1 MNNHPQR
8 ILVWFRA
15 DLRVHDNPALWS
27 AYQALLEV
35 RQQGQNDAQLIACFL
50 RPKQQWQQH
59 DWGNNK
65 QRFVERCLLDLKQ
78 CLAEYNIPLLTLDC
92 DDFQAQQALLI
103 QLCQQLNCQQLFANE
118 EPEFN
123 ERQRDYQ
130 LEQQALGLGI
140 SCQFFHD
147 QSLIPMGQLLKND
160 GTPYRVYSAFR
171 KRALQYLEQYPVQ
184 LVANI
189 PKEAINPDAS
199 NLEASNP
206 EEPNLAVSANQ
217 LRVLQLEYQLIQT
230 LENTGQAKADNGC
243 VHNEVG
249 GQLLRYRFFQPQ
261 SYASDPIQQLWPCAE
276 LQAITQLN
284 QFCQDGIG
292 RYANSRDIP
301 ADSAGTSQLSALQ
314 AAGKLSMKLCWQ
326 EAQRVLMTDPGSAES
341 AGRWR
346 DELLWREFYRHLLVL
361 YPQLCRYQPFKTQTQ
376 ALAWRDDPE
385 GLSRWQQGKTGF
397 PLVDA
402 AMRQLLETGWMHN
415 RLRMLTAVFLS
426 KYLLIDWRQGER
438 WFMQHLVDGDLAS
451 NNGGWQWA
459 ASTGTD
465 AVPYFRLLSPY
476 RQAERFDAQGEFIAR
491 YVPELQQLPAK
502 QRIQPKGYVQGYP
515 APMLDLSEGRIRV
528 LEAFKALQEAEL

>member
-1 MNNHPQR
+1 MTHHPQR
-8 ILVWFRA
+8 ILVWFRS

-27 AYQALLEV
+27 AYQALIDV
-35 RQQGQNDAQLIACFL
+35 RQQGLHNAELIACFL
-50 RPKQQWQQH
+50 RPQRQWQQH
-59 DWGNNK
+59 DWGYNK

-92 DDFQAQQALLI
+92 DDFQCQQALLI
-103 QLCQQLNCQQLFANE
+103 QLCQQLNCKHIFANE

-130 LEQQALGLGI
+130 LEQQALNLDI
-140 SCQFFHD
+140 HCQFFHD

-171 KRALQYLEQYPVQ
+171 KRALQSLEQNPVQ
-184 LVANI
+184 LVSSI
-189 PKEAINPDAS
+189 PKEAVNPATSNIDAPNPTAS
-199 NLEASNP
+199 IRQSSALPLE
-206 EEPNLAVSANQ
+206 Q
-217 LRVLQLEYQLIQT
+217 QLIQT
-230 LENTGQAKADNGC
+230 LENAGQASSYTGNN
-243 VHNEVG
+243 HNEVSN
-249 GQLLRYRFFQPQ
+249 QIQCYRFFQPQ
-261 SYASDPIQQLWPCAE
+261 AYSSDPIQQQWPCSE
-276 LQAITQLN
+276 RQAITQLN

-292 RYANSRDIP
+292 RYAHSRDIP
-301 ADSAGTSQLSALQ
+301 SDRSGTSQLSALQ

-326 EAQRVLMTDPGSAES
+326 ETLRVLVTEPGSAES

-376 ALAWRDDPE
+376 ALVWRDDQE
-385 GLSRWQQGKTGF
+385 GLERWQQGKTGF

-426 KYLLIDWRQGER
+426 KYLLIDWRHGER

-476 RQAERFDAQGEFIAR
+476 RQAERFDAKGTFIAR
-491 YVPELQQLPAK
+491 YVPELEKLPAK

-515 APMLDLSEGRIRV
+515 SPMVDLSEARERM
-528 LEAFKALQEAEL
+528 LSAFKAL